1 MEKINWPNRVRNVKV
16 LHRVKE
22 ERNIPHRIQRRK
34 AVWIAYILHRNCLL
48 KHIIEGTLE
57 LETEGMARQGTR
69 RKQLLNDF
77 KQK

>member
-1 MEKINWPNRVRNVKV
+1 MEKINCPNRVRNVKV

-22 ERNIPHRIQRRK
+22 DRNNPHKIKRSK
-34 AVWIAYILHRNCLL
+34 ADWIAHILHRNCLL

-57 LETEGMARQGTR
+57 LETEGTARQGTR